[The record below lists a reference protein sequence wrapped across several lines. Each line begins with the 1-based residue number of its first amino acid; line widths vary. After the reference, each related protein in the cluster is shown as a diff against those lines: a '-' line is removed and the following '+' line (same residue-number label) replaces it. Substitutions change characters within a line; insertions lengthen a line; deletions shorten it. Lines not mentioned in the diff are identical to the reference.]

1 MENNALISVRDL
13 TIGHD
18 GKVLCS
24 GISFDIFA
32 GDCIMLCGANG
43 SGKTTL
49 MKHLAGPECIM
60 IPARIPKVA
69 GFTLREFVRVSCFS
83 KSDLYGKLS
92 PAEEEAL
99 EKAIATLGL
108 THLADRDIST
118 LSDGE
123 FQKAGIASA
132 LVRKAD
138 IIMLDEPTAFL
149 DAENRISVLNTLKSI
164 CDGYPHSQNTQKT
177 GASQNTQNTEACHN
191 DQSTGAIHNAHS
203 TSVYHNT
210 EVSHRPAIVFST
222 HDLHD
227 GLQVCTKVFALGA
240 DRNFHCSPD
249 STPESKAATV
259 SSIFSR

>member
-1 MENNALISVRDL
+1 MVKGMENKALISVKDL
-13 TIGHD
+13 AIGHD
-18 GKVLCS
+18 GRTLCS
-24 GISFDIFA
+24 GITFDICE

-49 MKHLAGPECIM
+49 MKTLAGTYQIPSEKHDRAIECIM

-69 GFTLREFVRVSCFS
+69 GFTLKEFVRVSCFN

-92 PAEEEAL
+92 PDEEFNL
-99 EKAIATLGL
+99 NQAIDTLGL

-132 LVRKAD
+132 IVRKAS

-149 DAENRISVLNTLKSI
+149 DAENRISVLNTLRSI
-164 CDGYPHSQNTQKT
+164 CEGNPHPKT
-177 GASQNTQNTEACHN
+177 TEACPK
-191 DQSTGAIHNAHS
+191 
-203 TSVYHNT
+203 T
-210 EVSHRPAIVFST
+210 EVEHRPAIIFST

-240 DRNFHCSPD
+240 DKQFHISSADKPADC
-249 STPESKAATV
+249 TESKVATI
-259 SSIFSR
+259 SRIFSH

>member
-1 MENNALISVRDL
+1 MENKSILSVRNL
-13 TIGHD
+13 TIGHE
-18 GKVLCS
+18 GRALCS
-24 GISFDIFA
+24 GITFDICQ

-49 MKHLAGPECIM
+49 MKALCNTPNGKLFNHSSDKLSENPDREIECIM
-60 IPARIPKVA
+60 IPSRIPKVA
-69 GFTLREFVRVSCFS
+69 GFTLREFIRISCFS

-92 PAEEEAL
+92 PTEEAAL
-99 EKAIATLGL
+99 DKAIATLGL

-149 DAENRISVLNTLKSI
+149 DAESRISVLSTLR
-164 CDGYPHSQNTQKT
+164 
-177 GASQNTQNTEACHN
+177 
-191 DQSTGAIHNAHS
+191 AIS
-203 TSVYHNT
+203 
-210 EVSHRPAIVFST
+210 EGGPAIIFST

-240 DRNFHCSPD
+240 DHNFHCSSD
-249 STPESKAATV
+249 STQESKATTV
-259 SSIFSR
+259 SCIFSR